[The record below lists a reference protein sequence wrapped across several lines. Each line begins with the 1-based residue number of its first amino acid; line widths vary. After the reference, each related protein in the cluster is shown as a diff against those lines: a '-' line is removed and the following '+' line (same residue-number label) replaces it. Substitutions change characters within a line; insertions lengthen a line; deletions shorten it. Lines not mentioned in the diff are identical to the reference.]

1 MEQHSI
7 PRQITSFEFKLI
19 GFMTLKQFLYLV
31 IFGPLGYIVYVIFPI
46 PLINILLG
54 FAVAAFGVALA
65 FVPINDRP
73 LEVWIKNAWK
83 RLTSPTQYIYH
94 KHNGP
99 ISFFQNLYYVSDPH
113 HVMAHIESQKML
125 AAYLEK
131 TKQTT
136 QPNVKK
142 KQIQHFFQIPG
153 LSQNVIPPTQTQ
165 QANPAVS
172 TYNSYTSPVADSTPA
187 PKLTV
192 SRQPFF
198 IGSIKNNKKI
208 PLSGILVYVKNSQ
221 NIPVRL
227 LKTNPHGIF
236 ATFSALEKGE
246 YTFEIKDP
254 KNAYFF
260 DTMKITIQESNSKP
274 FEIFSKELI

>member
-46 PLINILLG
+46 PLLNILLG
-54 FAVAAFGVALA
+54 IAVGAFGVALA
-65 FVPINDRP
+65 FIPINDRP
-73 LEVWIKNAWK
+73 LEVWIRNVWK
-83 RLTSPTQYIYH
+83 RLTSPTQYMYH
-94 KHNGP
+94 KHNSP
-99 ISFFQNLYYVSDPH
+99 ISVFQNLYYVSDPH

-125 AAYLEK
+125 TAYLVK
-131 TKQTT
+131 TRQTM
-136 QPNVKK
+136 QPNQQK
-142 KQIQHFFQIPG
+142 KQVQHFFQMPG
-153 LSQNVIPPTQTQ
+153 LSQNVIPPTPTQSKPVPQTFD
-165 QANPAVS
+165 AYA
-172 TYNSYTSPVADSTPA
+172 SPVDMKPSAPA
-187 PKLTV
+187 PTS

-208 PLSGILVYVKNSQ
+208 PLSGILVYVKNDQ
-221 NIPVRL
+221 NVPVRL

-236 ATFSALEKGE
+236 ATFSPLTKGE

-254 KNAYFF
+254 KNSYFF
-260 DTMKITIQESNSKP
+260 DTMKIAIQETNTKP
-274 FEIFSKELI
+274 FDVFSKEVL